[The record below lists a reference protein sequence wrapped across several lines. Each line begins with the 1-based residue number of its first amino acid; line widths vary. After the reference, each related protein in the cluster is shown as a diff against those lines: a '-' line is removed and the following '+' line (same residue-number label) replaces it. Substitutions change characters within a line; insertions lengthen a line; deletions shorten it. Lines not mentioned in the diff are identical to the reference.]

1 MEHFITELRKA
12 HAIATL
18 HARGERTLFG
28 LASRS
33 KLPVAEVRDWASLM
47 QLPLATANRERRGA
61 VVFSSQTGA

>member
-18 HARGERTLFG
+18 HDRGERTLFG

-33 KLPVAEVRDWASLM
+33 KLPVVEVRDWAALL
-47 QLPLATANRERRGA
+47 QLPIATANRERRGA
-61 VVFSSQTGA
+61 VVVGSRTEC